1 MSGANESCFQFKM
14 HYIYACVKPKFSHN
28 MAMKH
33 DMGNSFS
40 SLLVYLANRI
50 LGNNNVVKISS
61 SKQAV
66 MGAKPKKFFYLLRV
80 FSFQIQ

>member
-40 SLLVYLANRI
+40 SSFTHLADRI
-50 LGNNNVVKISS
+50 MGNANVVKISS
-61 SKQAV
+61 SRQTV
-66 MGAKPKKFFYLLRV
+66 MEVEPKKFF
-80 FSFQIQ
+80 